1 MKTLI
6 YIILI
11 VGVILIALQLF
22 NKNEVT
28 APSDSENIEFL
39 KGTVTGAVN
48 YLPRIAL
55 PEGSIINLTLLEKG
69 DLDLATVASN
79 EVVTTGENVPVPFA
93 LDYFVDD
100 LDENAEYYIRASIYV
115 DGGVLA
121 WEGDSGNVIT
131 QGNPVD
137 GVEIMV
143 SQVSAPET
151 ASETNGQAPEAT
163 EGEITPAVE

>member
-28 APSDSENIEFL
+28 APSDSENVEFL
-39 KGTVTGAVN
+39 SGTVTGTVN

-55 PEGSIINLTLLEKG
+55 PEGSIINIALLQEG
-69 DLDLATVASN
+69 DANLATVSST
-79 EVVTTGENVPVPFA
+79 EIVTKGENVPVPFA

-100 LDENAEYYIRASIYV
+100 LDENAGYYIKASIYS
-115 DGGVLA
+115 DGGVLD

-131 QGNPVD
+131 KGNPVD

-143 SQVSAPET
+143 SQVPAPET

-163 EGEITPAVE
+163 EGEITSAVE